1 MSNRYVIA
9 VDVGIKN
16 LGLAIFDLE
25 TSELV
30 VWVRCSI
37 CKAGPYY
44 PSKNVEYIRQ
54 LIEDHAT
61 YFANAEKVL
70 IERQMRVNMRIIES
84 IIHALYFN
92 KCIIMP
98 AQIVKMHFQLN
109 TGNYKSNKRAAVD
122 YIARQFMDADI
133 SMLSNCTEMFLV
145 WTRESKQDDLADSL
159 LMIMYYLDTYKIYS
173 DNLPRC
179 VPEVSQ
185 S

>member
-1 MSNRYVIA
+1 
-9 VDVGIKN
+9 
-16 LGLAIFDLE
+16 
-25 TSELV
+25 
-30 VWVRCSI
+30 
-37 CKAGPYY
+37 
-44 PSKNVEYIRQ
+44 
-54 LIEDHAT
+54 
-61 YFANAEKVL
+61 
-70 IERQMRVNMRIIES
+70 
-84 IIHALYFN
+84 
-92 KCIIMP
+92 MP

-133 SMLSNCTEMFLV
+133 SMLRNCTEMFLV

-159 LMIMYYLDTYKIYS
+159 LMIIYYLDTYKIYS